1 MTEKEALEIRQI
13 GIPVCAGQ
21 FSVLGD
27 IARSHGLNS
36 VRGMFI
42 AIAQLL
48 YYDPEAINWARV
60 RSIAKGEN
68 VRMVNAAWYA
78 HVNGQRLKRKG
89 AKND

>member
-27 IARSHGLNS
+27 IARAHGLKS
-36 VRGMFI
+36 ARGLFI

-48 YYDPEAINWARV
+48 YYDPEAIDWSRV
-60 RSIAKGEN
+60 RSIAHGDN

-78 HVNGQRLKRKG
+78 HINGQRLKRKG
-89 AKND
+89 VKND

>member
-13 GIPVCAGQ
+13 GIPVFAGQ
-21 FSVLGD
+21 FSALGD

-36 VRGMFI
+36 VRGLFI

-48 YYDPEAINWARV
+48 DYDPEAIDWPRV
-60 RSIAKGEN
+60 RFIAKGEN

-78 HVNGQRLKRKG
+78 HINGLRLKRKG
-89 AKND
+89 VKND